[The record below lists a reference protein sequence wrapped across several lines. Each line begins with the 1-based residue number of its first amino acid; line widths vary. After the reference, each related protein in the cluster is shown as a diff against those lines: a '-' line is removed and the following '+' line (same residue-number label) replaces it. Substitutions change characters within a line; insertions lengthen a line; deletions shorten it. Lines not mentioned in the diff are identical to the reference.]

1 MTATDLAFNSA
12 MTQAHLI
19 RTGQL
24 SPLDLVQTYLDR
36 IQQYDSQLGSFV
48 SVCADPAIADAKAK
62 TDWLTTADPATLPP
76 FFGVPIPIKD
86 LHAVAG
92 LPCSLGVAALKET
105 IAAYDEGGV
114 SRIKQ
119 AGFIILGKTATSEL
133 GSFPYTEPP
142 GFAPTR
148 NPWHLDYT
156 AGGSSGGAAAAVAAG
171 LCPVAQGSD
180 GGGSIRGPAHCCG
193 LVGIKPSRGRI
204 THAPL
209 GDYLS
214 GITIQGPLARTV
226 ADAAALLDVLSGYTL
241 GDPYWLPD
249 PEPSFLTQAQR
260 ALEMPIAP
268 LRIGVSTTIPPIGE
282 ADPACQQAVRSVAAH
297 LEAMGHYVE
306 EGCPDFTAMIDPF
319 IQVWQTGV
327 VAAGVPV
334 AALSPVNQWLFD
346 QANARSA
353 ADYLQAVGQLQV
365 AARQIVAFFST
376 VDVLVLPVF
385 RHPQIRVGE
394 WADLAPEAVFERIV
408 NWVSPCPPWNATG
421 QPAIALPTG
430 LGANG
435 LPTGVQL
442 VGRPA
447 AEATLI
453 ALAAQ
458 LEALH
463 YPPQHPP
470 AFVGTGGSGEDAGPR
485 SPH

>member
-1 MTATDLAFNSA
+1 MNVSDAAHASELAFSSA
-12 MTQAHLI
+12 LAQAHLI
-19 RTGQL
+19 RTGEL
-24 SPLDLVQTYLDR
+24 SPRELVEHYLDR
-36 IQQYDSQLGSFV
+36 IQRYDSQLGSFV
-48 SVCADPAIADAKAK
+48 SVCAEQALAEAEAK
-62 TDWLTTADPATLPP
+62 TAWLASERPATLPP
-76 FFGVPIPIKD
+76 FFGVPIAIKD

-92 LPCSLGVAALKET
+92 LPCSLGVAALKGT
-105 IAAYDEGGV
+105 IATYDEGGV

-156 AGGSSGGAAAAVAAG
+156 AGGSSGGSAAAVAAG

-193 LVGIKPSRGRI
+193 IVGIKPSRGRI

-226 ADAAALLDVLSGYTL
+226 ADAAALLDVLAGYTL

-249 PEPSFLTQAQR
+249 PEPSFLAQAQR
-260 ALEMPIAP
+260 AVETPIAP
-268 LRIGVSTTIPPIGE
+268 LRIAVSTTIPPIGE
-282 ADPACQQAVRSVAAH
+282 ADPVCQQAVRSVATH
-297 LEAMGHYVE
+297 LAAMGHHVE
-306 EGCPDFTAMIDPF
+306 AGCPDFTAMIEPF

-334 AALSPVNQWLFD
+334 AALSPVNQWLFE

-353 ADYLQAVGQLQV
+353 ADYLNAVGKLQV

-376 VDVLVLPVF
+376 VDVLILPVF
-385 RHPQIRVGE
+385 RHPPIRVGE
-394 WADLAPEAVFERIV
+394 WADLAPDAVFDRIV

-435 LPTGVQL
+435 VPTGVQL

-458 LEALH
+458 LEAWH
-463 YPPQHPP
+463 YPPQRPS
-470 AFVGTGGSGEDAGPR
+470 AFAEMMA
-485 SPH
+485 

>member
-1 MTATDLAFNSA
+1 MNASDLAFSSA
-12 MTQAHLI
+12 LAQAHLI

-24 SPLDLVQTYLDR
+24 SPRELVQHYLDR
-36 IQQYDSQLGSFV
+36 IQRYDAQLGSFV
-48 SVCADPAIADAKAK
+48 SVCAEQALAEAEAK
-62 TDWLTTADPATLPP
+62 TEWLASERPATLPP
-76 FFGVPIPIKD
+76 FFGVPIAIKD

-92 LPCSLGVAALKET
+92 LPCSLGVSALKNT
-105 IAAYDEGGV
+105 IATYDEGGV

-156 AGGSSGGAAAAVAAG
+156 AGGSSGGSAAAVAAG

-193 LVGIKPSRGRI
+193 IVGIKPSRGRI

-226 ADAAALLDVLSGYTL
+226 ADAAALLDVLAGYTL

-249 PEPSFLTQAQR
+249 PEPSFQAQ
-260 ALEMPIAP
+260 AQQAVETPIAP
-268 LRIGVSTTIPPIGE
+268 LRIAVSTTIPPIGE
-282 ADPACQQAVRSVAAH
+282 AAPACQQAVRSVATH
-297 LEAMGHYVE
+297 LAAMGHVIE
-306 EGCPDFTAMIDPF
+306 EGCPDFTAMIEPF

-334 AALSPVNQWLFD
+334 AALSPVNQWLFEQD
-346 QANARSA
+346 NARSA
-353 ADYLQAVGQLQV
+353 ADYLNAVGKLQV

-385 RHPQIRVGE
+385 RHPPIRVGE
-394 WADLAPEAVFERIV
+394 WADLAPDAVFDRIV

-435 LPTGVQL
+435 VPTGVQL
-442 VGRPA
+442 IGRPA

-463 YPPQHPP
+463 YPPQRPP
-470 AFVGTGGSGEDAGPR
+470 AFAETTA
-485 SPH
+485 

>member
-1 MTATDLAFNSA
+1 MIACDLGPNFMNASDLPFSSA
-12 MTQAHLI
+12 LIQAHLI
-19 RTGQL
+19 QTGQL
-24 SPLDLVQTYLDR
+24 SPLDLVHLYLDR
-36 IQQYDSQLGSFV
+36 IQQYDRALGSFV
-48 SVCADPAIADAKAK
+48 HVCADQAVAEAKAK
-62 TDWLTTADPATLPP
+62 TEVLATADPATLPP
-76 FFGVPIPIKD
+76 FFGVPIAIKD

-92 LPCSLGVAALKET
+92 LPCSLGVAALKENM
-105 IAAYDEGGV
+105 ALYDEGGV

-142 GFAPTR
+142 GFIPTR
-148 NPWHLDYT
+148 SPWNLDYT
-156 AGGSSGGAAAAVAAG
+156 AGGSSGGSAAAVAAG
-171 LCPVAQGSD
+171 LCPIAQGSD

-193 LVGIKPSRGRI
+193 IVGIKPSRGRV

-226 ADAAALLDVLSGYTL
+226 ADAAALLDVLAGYTL

-249 PEPSFLTQAQR
+249 PESSFLAQAQG
-260 ALEMPIAP
+260 AVATPIAP
-268 LRIGVSTTIPPIGE
+268 LRIAVSTTIPPIGE
-282 ADPACQQAVRSVAAH
+282 ADPAYQIAVRSVAAH
-297 LEAMGHYVE
+297 LEAMGHHVE
-306 EGCPDFTAMIDPF
+306 EGCPDFTAMIEPF

-334 AALSPVNQWLFD
+334 EALSPVNQWLFA
-346 QANARSA
+346 QAGARSA
-353 ADYLQAVGQLQV
+353 ADYLKAVGQLQV
-365 AARQIVAFFST
+365 AARQIVAFFNT

-385 RHPQIRVGE
+385 RHPPIRVGE
-394 WADLAPEAVFERIV
+394 WTDLAPDAVFDRIV

-421 QPAIALPTG
+421 QPAIALPMG
-430 LGANG
+430 LGTNG

-442 VGRPA
+442 IGRPA
-447 AEATLI
+447 TEGTLI

-463 YPPQHPP
+463 YPPQFPP
-470 AFVGTGGSGEDAGPR
+470 TFVKAVG
-485 SPH
+485 